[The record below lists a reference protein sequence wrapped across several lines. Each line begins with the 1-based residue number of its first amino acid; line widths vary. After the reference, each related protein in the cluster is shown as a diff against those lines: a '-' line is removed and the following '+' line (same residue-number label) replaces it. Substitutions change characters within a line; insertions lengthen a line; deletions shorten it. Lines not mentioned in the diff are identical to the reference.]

1 LATLRE
7 IRRRI
12 RSVKNIAKVTRAMEM
27 VAAAK
32 MRRAQNQALA
42 MRPYAEKARELLA
55 HLAAQ
60 RGVGEEVHPL
70 LASRPVQRIA
80 VVQITS
86 NKGLCGGYNHNLVR
100 IVDEFLETA
109 EVPVDLITMGR
120 VGRSAMLRTG
130 QSIVADFEHI
140 PDQPSLLDIVPVAKV
155 VMEDFLAGVF
165 DEVYLAYTDF
175 VNTMI
180 QIPRL
185 RLLLPLQRIGETGD
199 SEGASRTESLIE
211 YIYEPSPRE
220 ILNTV
225 VPRFIEL
232 QVYDALLEAQASEHS
247 ARMVAMRAATD
258 NANELIGDMTL
269 TYNQARQDAIT
280 KEMLDIAGGAEALAQ
295 A

>member
-1 LATLRE
+1 
-7 IRRRI
+7 
-12 RSVKNIAKVTRAMEM
+12 M

-42 MRPYAEKARELLA
+42 MRPYAEKARDVLA

-60 RGVGEEVHPL
+60 RGAGEDVHPL
-70 LASRPVQRIA
+70 LASRPIKRIA
-80 VVQITS
+80 VVLITS
-86 NKGLCGGYNHNLVR
+86 NKGLCGGYNHNIVR
-100 IVDEFLETA
+100 VVDEFLETA

-140 PDQPSLLDIVPVAKV
+140 PDQPRLLDIAPVAKV
-155 VMEDFLAGVF
+155 IMEDFLAGVF

-175 VNTMI
+175 MNTMI
-180 QIPRL
+180 QIPKS

-199 SEGASRTESLIE
+199 SEGARRIESLIE
-211 YIYEPSPRE
+211 YIYEPSPQE

-232 QVYDALLEAQASEHS
+232 QLYDALLEAQASEHS

-258 NANELIGDMTL
+258 NANDLIGDLTL

-280 KEMLDIAGGAEALAQ
+280 NEMLDIAGGAEALAQ

>member
-1 LATLRE
+1 MATLRE

-32 MRRAQNQALA
+32 MRRAQSQALA
-42 MRPYAEKARELLA
+42 MRPYAEKARDVLA

-60 RGVGEEVHPL
+60 RGVGEDVHPL
-70 LASRPVQRIA
+70 LASRPVKRIA
-80 VVQITS
+80 VVLITS
-86 NKGLCGGYNHNLVR
+86 NKGLCGGYNHSIVR
-100 IVDEFLETA
+100 VVDEFLETA

-140 PDQPSLLDIVPVAKV
+140 PDQPRILDVAPVAKV
-155 VMEDFLAGVF
+155 IMEDFLAGVF

-180 QIPRL
+180 QIPKS

-199 SEGASRTESLIE
+199 SEGARRIESLIE
-211 YIYEPSPRE
+211 YIYEPSPQE

-232 QVYDALLEAQASEHS
+232 QLYDALLEAQASEHS

-258 NANELIGDMTL
+258 NANDLIGDLTL

-280 KEMLDIAGGAEALAQ
+280 NEMLDIAGGAEALAQ